1 MFRYISMVI
10 CLALLSVLFLNATAE
25 AQKILSVQVRE
36 GQLRATPSHLGK
48 IVAKTSY
55 GDRVTVLGERGAWKK
70 VSLSNGKYQGWM
82 HSTALT
88 SKKIVLKAG
97 QANVGK
103 KIVLKA
109 GQANV
114 GTSVTRDEIALA
126 GKGFSEEVEAQYR
139 KTNKNLDY
147 TWINRMEAMKV
158 SSGQIEDFITGGHLA
173 LSEQGGKP

>member
-97 QANVGK
+97 QANVG
-103 KIVLKA
+103 
-109 GQANV
+109 
-114 GTSVTRDEIALA
+114 TSVTRDEIALA
-126 GKGFSEEVEAQYR
+126 GNGFSEEVEAQYR

>member
-1 MFRYISMVI
+1 
-10 CLALLSVLFLNATAE
+10 
-25 AQKILSVQVRE
+25 
-36 GQLRATPSHLGK
+36 
-48 IVAKTSY
+48 
-55 GDRVTVLGERGAWKK
+55 
-70 VSLSNGKYQGWM
+70 M

-88 SKKIVLKAG
+88 S
-97 QANVGK
+97 K

>member
-36 GQLRATPSHLGK
+36 GQLRATPSNLGK

-88 SKKIVLKAG
+88 S
-97 QANVGK
+97 K

>member
-97 QANVGK
+97 QANVG
-103 KIVLKA
+103 
-109 GQANV
+109 
-114 GTSVTRDEIALA
+114 TSVTRDEIALA

-173 LSEQGGKP
+173 LSEQGGKS

>member
-97 QANVGK
+97 QV
-103 KIVLKA
+103 
-109 GQANV
+109 NV

>member
-1 MFRYISMVI
+1 MVI

-97 QANVGK
+97 QV
-103 KIVLKA
+103 
-109 GQANV
+109 NV